1 MPRVKNAAALI
12 KKRKQE
18 DAAKHKLPQQLKG
31 DRLHNT
37 NEIKSFDNPL
47 LFGQGW
53 QRHDPEEDNSVTITS
68 TQYDDFITQKR
79 FILTMQEDLIAEDD
93 IGEEFEEEEALVT
106 G

>member
-37 NEIKSFDNPL
+37 NEIK
-47 LFGQGW
+47 
-53 QRHDPEEDNSVTITS
+53 
-68 TQYDDFITQKR
+68 
-79 FILTMQEDLIAEDD
+79 
-93 IGEEFEEEEALVT
+93 
-106 G
+106 